1 MRHFV
6 RIIACRLFFFIAL
19 IESSLPAMAGNT
31 IHVPAN
37 QPTIQAGI
45 NAAING
51 DTVLV
56 SPGTYFEN
64 INFNGKA
71 ITVASADGPTGA
83 IIDGNQ
89 AGATVTF
96 ATNETLKS
104 VLRGF
109 TIRNASTSGIYI
121 SGSSPTI
128 RKNII
133 AGNAACGGS
142 GISIYLGSPSI
153 SQNVIAGNGSP
164 SCSFYGYA
172 GIVSSDD
179 TGVTITGNLISANSG
194 TAISLYPFSGSEM
207 VVQNTIINNTG
218 GGFFVYGQNGSTA
231 TLTQNL
237 ITGNQGTGVSW
248 VNPPVTLVSNTM
260 SGNLAGCCGSSASE
274 IYGSVVDTT
283 VVLQNNLAIA
293 TGSNPAFYCSYLSSS
308 PTLGNNDIF
317 AANNSAYNGAC
328 PDETGTNGNISVDP
342 LFADALSDNFHLQSG
357 SPAIAAGTPSALH
370 EPKTDFDGDPR
381 LTAGKIDI
389 GADEY
394 SSHPT
399 LSTSAYAFHFAAQNV
414 GTTSVPQTVTV
425 TNNGTT
431 SVQLPLIA
439 TGSNYSQTSNCGK
452 TLAPGANC
460 QISVSFA
467 PIVGG
472 TVGGVLGI
480 FSSATQNPLAVG
492 LVGTGLAPKIQIGCC
507 FYFFTQVIGTT
518 NTQTQTVTN
527 IGQAPLLISNIVYS
541 GPTDFVE
548 TNNCPISPNTLAV
561 GASCTL
567 TASFTPTLVG
577 NESGTI
583 TVTSNGGAPQTINLN
598 GSSVSAGK
606 PVLSPTSLTFPTTLI
621 GQSSASQTA
630 TLTNA
635 GSGPMAITNI
645 FSNADFPVSNN
656 CPSSLAVNASCTLTV
671 TYTPTVPGIESG
683 SVSVYTDSLTY
694 YVNLSVTGTGQSPAP
709 AISSLSLASVPAG
722 SGDTQITITGT
733 GFVYDSQVLWNG
745 VALGGYNNV
754 YGGTQIT
761 ATIPATDLA
770 NPVRTQLSVFTPAPG
785 GGTSNAL
792 PFIVYAPINYAEQST
807 TYSYRTITGAN
818 LNLSYAGSA
827 LITPP
832 FPIQFG
838 GGSYSVLTVSASG
851 TISFNGFASVF
862 NTVIPTSQTT
872 TLIAPFWLQFYPFGS
887 GTNNNAFW
895 QVTGTAPN
903 RELVVE
909 WRNLGICC
917 ETTNTVKFQVVFFEG
932 NSNILFNYADTI
944 FGGAYSS
951 NDNGATA
958 TAGVQVAS
966 TLGTQFS
973 YYQPLL
979 LSKTAQLWYPSS
991 PTATLSTGTIG
1002 FGYHQ
1007 IGNATLPQAVTLTN
1021 GGLVPLNISSLTTD
1035 NPDFTQTN
1043 TCGSTVPP
1051 AASCTIQVTFK
1062 PTQPLA
1068 ETATLTIVD
1077 NGSNSPQTVAL
1088 TGIGT
1093 VSSTV
1098 VYPVL
1103 VNFGGVTV
1111 GNTGTA
1117 PVTLANASNKTM
1129 TIQSIAAA
1137 PSVYTETNNCG
1148 SSLAPGLSCTINV
1161 TFKPAQKGSVPGTLS
1176 MGLNGKAAR
1185 TEANLTGSGS

>member
-1 MRHFV
+1 
-6 RIIACRLFFFIAL
+6 
-19 IESSLPAMAGNT
+19 
-31 IHVPAN
+31 
-37 QPTIQAGI
+37 
-45 NAAING
+45 
-51 DTVLV
+51 
-56 SPGTYFEN
+56 
-64 INFNGKA
+64 
-71 ITVASADGPTGA
+71 
-83 IIDGNQ
+83 
-89 AGATVTF
+89 
-96 ATNETLKS
+96 
-104 VLRGF
+104 
-109 TIRNASTSGIYI
+109 
-121 SGSSPTI
+121 
-128 RKNII
+128 
-133 AGNAACGGS
+133 
-142 GISIYLGSPSI
+142 
-153 SQNVIAGNGSP
+153 
-164 SCSFYGYA
+164 
-172 GIVSSDD
+172 
-179 TGVTITGNLISANSG
+179 
-194 TAISLYPFSGSEM
+194 
-207 VVQNTIINNTG
+207 
-218 GGFFVYGQNGSTA
+218 
-231 TLTQNL
+231 
-237 ITGNQGTGVSW
+237 
-248 VNPPVTLVSNTM
+248 
-260 SGNLAGCCGSSASE
+260 
-274 IYGSVVDTT
+274 
-283 VVLQNNLAIA
+283 
-293 TGSNPAFYCSYLSSS
+293 
-308 PTLGNNDIF
+308 
-317 AANNSAYNGAC
+317 
-328 PDETGTNGNISVDP
+328 
-342 LFADALSDNFHLQSG
+342 
-357 SPAIAAGTPSALH
+357 
-370 EPKTDFDGDPR
+370 
-381 LTAGKIDI
+381 
-389 GADEY
+389 
-394 SSHPT
+394 
-399 LSTSAYAFHFAAQNV
+399 
-414 GTTSVPQTVTV
+414 
-425 TNNGTT
+425 
-431 SVQLPLIA
+431 
-439 TGSNYSQTSNCGK
+439 
-452 TLAPGANC
+452 
-460 QISVSFA
+460 
-467 PIVGG
+467 
-472 TVGGVLGI
+472 
-480 FSSATQNPLAVG
+480 
-492 LVGTGLAPKIQIGCC
+492 
-507 FYFFTQVIGTT
+507 
-518 NTQTQTVTN
+518 
-527 IGQAPLLISNIVYS
+527 
-541 GPTDFVE
+541 
-548 TNNCPISPNTLAV
+548 
-561 GASCTL
+561 
-567 TASFTPTLVG
+567 
-577 NESGTI
+577 
-583 TVTSNGGAPQTINLN
+583 VTSNGGAPQTINLN
-598 GSSVSAGK
+598 GSSVSAGN

-1007 IGNATLPQAVTLTN
+1007 IGNSTLPQAVTLTN
-1021 GGLVPLNISSLTTD
+1021 GGLVPLNISSLITD

-1043 TCGSTVPP
+1043 TCGATVPP
-1051 AASCTIQVTFK
+1051 GSSCTIQVTFK
-1062 PTQPLA
+1062 PTQPSA

-1093 VSSTV
+1093 VTSTV